1 MPQLGFHFDFLLIEN
16 ISLSWNSLNIYILIF
31 MEAQYVSF
39 IHWKIPS
46 RRTVCHIYLIYSWK
60 IQKDVNW
67 IRPIPSFLVIISKRF
82 FKEVFINGRS
92 IFSI

>member
-39 IHWKIPS
+39 IH
-46 RRTVCHIYLIYSWK
+46 
-60 IQKDVNW
+60 
-67 IRPIPSFLVIISKRF
+67 
-82 FKEVFINGRS
+82 
-92 IFSI
+92 